1 MKGLGKGRV
10 LERGKGSS
18 GEEAGRC
25 MVRKQRWKE
34 YLPNCQGGRHQNKNQ
49 DGNLDQLWVGR
60 DLRAVTFVVTGSLK
74 SVHPS
79 ECFQYHAIVFF
90 LNDFAGRQRCVM
102 HWEL

>member
-18 GEEAGRC
+18 GEEAGQC

-90 LNDFAGRQRCVM
+90 LNDFAGRQRCGV
-102 HWEL
+102 